1 MKKIYSLLALFFITA
16 IVSCRVNSGH
26 TDISYSESA
35 DSYSMKAYFPD
46 NKMRTVENYMD
57 DRIGKKSNMSF
68 VNTEI
73 DGTVGLDDHA
83 TFYMKKSDGTLKIT
97 LDKNKNSDEN
107 IREIKSMCE
116 GIKKVLTH
124 K

>member
-1 MKKIYSLLALFFITA
+1 
-16 IVSCRVNSGH
+16 
-26 TDISYSESA
+26 
-35 DSYSMKAYFPD
+35 MKAHFPD

-83 TFYMKKSDGTLKIT
+83 TFYMEKSDGTLKIT

-116 GIKKVLTH
+116 GIKEVLAH